1 MSVTNES
8 NKVNYS
14 ATGLTTYAIPF
25 FFTDNSHV
33 KLYVDDVLKTISTHY
48 TVTGANVAL
57 GGTLTLVM
65 TPPITGK
72 VTIVRDI
79 PLKQEN
85 TFNEGGQMPAK
96 TIENMFDK
104 LTHLIQQIS
113 EKIGRAIKMPIS
125 NTTLD
130 PQITGTVSAGAL
142 IQVNAG
148 ANGLEMGISVAAYDA
163 QLTAIKVLAETAKT
177 AAELAEANAETA
189 EVNAEL
195 AETNAGASA
204 SAASASAIAAAASQ
218 SAASASQSAASASA
232 VAAAASQS
240 SATSSQGSATAS
252 AGAALASK
260 NAAAVSAAAALVSQ
274 GAASTSASNALT
286 SENNA
291 FTSKNNA
298 ATSAGNAATSETN
311 AAASALSIATVV
323 VNATTGSETT
333 KAASVLAMKAY
344 VAANAGGAGGSLSW
358 EKIGSLSPENESQD
372 GIKLESFDRLE
383 EQEIFLTLNVP
394 DNYVAGNPI
403 KLKNGAFFIDVITNK
418 VLFRTLTAL
427 IRPGTTVLGTYS
439 NTHTSTNSEVTVA
452 GVANTLTA
460 IGDIQLSD
468 ASGLI
473 NGVAVAANDKLRVK
487 LSRKVASETV
497 SAASKAKLMINNF
510 DVTFK

>member
-33 KLYVDDVLKTISTHY
+33 KLYVNDVLKTISTHY
-48 TVTGANVAL
+48 TVTGANVEL

-65 TPPITGK
+65 TPPVSGS
-72 VTIVRDI
+72 VTIVREI

-96 TIENMFDK
+96 TIERMFDK
-104 LTHLIQQIS
+104 LTHLIQQIT
-113 EKIGRAIKMPIS
+113 EKVGRSIKMPIS
-125 NTTLD
+125 SSTLD
-130 PQITGTVSAGAL
+130 PQITGSVVPGAL

-148 ANGLEMGISVAAYDA
+148 ATGFEMGISVDAYDA
-163 QLTAIKVLAETAKT
+163 QLTAIKDLALDAQTASEVAQA
-177 AAELAEANAETA
+177 AAELAASNASTAVVDDLALLIADAEA
-189 EVNAEL
+189 
-195 AETNAGASA
+195 
-204 SAASASAIAAAASQ
+204 
-218 SAASASQSAASASA
+218 
-232 VAAAASQS
+232 
-240 SATSSQGSATAS
+240 
-252 AGAALASK
+252 AALASEAAK
-260 NAAAVSAAAALVSQ
+260 VLSIAAKDAAEAAKVAALASEAAAAISAAAAEAVFSSKTTTNLPEGTNLYYTTARAKGDAVLNVTSGSQTDQAPSVS
-274 GAASTSASNALT
+274 
-286 SENNA
+286 
-291 FTSKNNA
+291 
-298 ATSAGNAATSETN
+298 
-311 AAASALSIATVV
+311 
-323 VNATTGSETT
+323 
-333 KAASVLAMKAY
+333 AMKTY
-344 VAANAGGAGGSLSW
+344 VTANAGGAGGSLSW
-358 EKIGSLSPENESQD
+358 EKIGDLAPEDNSQD
-372 GIKLESFDRLE
+372 GIKLEAFDRLE
-383 EQEIFLTLNVP
+383 EQEIYLTLNVP

-439 NTHTSTNSEVTVA
+439 NTHASTNSEVTAA

-460 IGDIQLSD
+460 IGDLQLSD

-487 LSRKVASETV
+487 LSRKVASESV